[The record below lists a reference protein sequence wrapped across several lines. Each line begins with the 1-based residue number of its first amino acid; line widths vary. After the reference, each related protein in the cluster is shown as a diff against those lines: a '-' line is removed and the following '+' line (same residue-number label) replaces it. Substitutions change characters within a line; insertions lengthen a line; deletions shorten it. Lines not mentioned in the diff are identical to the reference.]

1 MFSVLFCTLDMV
13 DTGVIRGLRVGG
25 FGAGEGR

>member
-1 MFSVLFCTLDMV
+1 MFSVLFCTLDTV
-13 DTGVIRGLRVGG
+13 DTGVIPGLSVGS